1 MVVRNPIV
9 SLDTPVGQLR
19 SVGQRY
25 FARLHR
31 LGITTVRRLLWH
43 LPSRYEDF
51 TQTVP
56 LSLLKPRERVN
67 VHGQVVTIA
76 NRRIFP
82 RRMTVTTAMVQDSS
96 GSARAV
102 WFNQPYLA
110 ESLAPGTMVSLAG
123 VVKLDKRGLYLSSP
137 TYEKIGSG
145 MFGRPAPSLTHTSG
159 LVPIYPETEGI
170 SSKYL
175 RFLIKPLLDR
185 VMLHDHLPVAVLR
198 RNNLI
203 SLNAAIRRVHYP
215 ASLDQVADARER
227 LAFDDLLLL
236 QIRALI
242 QRRRMNQLRSIPIP
256 FDQKLIKG
264 FISSLPFEL
273 TKDQKVAAWEIL
285 KDIQKPYPM
294 NRLMQGDVGSGKTV
308 VAVIAAL
315 QVAQAGWQTVFL
327 VPTEVLARQHF
338 HTINTLLRSTGLSV
352 GLMTR
357 SMVCLD
363 DRVISK
369 RTLKG
374 QIAKGTVNIVIGTH
388 AVIQKDVAFMRL
400 ALVVID
406 EQHRFGV
413 QQRAALAR
421 QKASGSVSVPHL
433 LSMTATPIPRTLAL
447 TVFGD
452 LDISLIREKPK
463 NRQAIITKIVSP
475 SARQAAYRFVRERVR
490 QGRQAFV
497 ICPRIQSQPVNGAMP
512 PGRRGTMAGLWA
524 EVKAVKEEHEKL
536 AGQIFPDLRVAM
548 LHGQMKAREK
558 ERIMQEF
565 RDGRSD
571 ILVATSVVEV
581 GVDVPNA
588 ALMIIEG
595 ADRFGLAQLH
605 QFRGR
610 VGRDAHQSYCLLFS
624 SGDRSANARLR
635 ALAECD
641 SGFELA
647 EKDMKLRGPG
657 EFFGVKQSGIPD
669 VTMAALA
676 NLDLIKR
683 ARAEARL
690 LLREDPGLERYPLMR
705 DELERVQ
712 RFSHF
717 E

>member
-1 MVVRNPIV
+1 MVVRNSVI
-9 SLDTPVGQLR
+9 SLDTPVGRLR

-25 FARLHR
+25 LARLHR
-31 LGITTVRRLLWH
+31 LGVTTVRQLLWH

-51 TQTVP
+51 TQTAP
-56 LSLLKPRERVN
+56 LSLLKPGERVS
-67 VHGQVVTIA
+67 VYGKVVTIA

-110 ESLAPGTMVSLAG
+110 DSLAPGTTVSLAG

-137 TYEKIGSG
+137 SYEKTGG
-145 MFGRPAPSLTHTSG
+145 ALERTAHSLTHTSG
-159 LVPIYPETEGI
+159 LVPIYPETEGV

-175 RFLIKPLLDR
+175 RFLIKPILNQVVLR
-185 VMLHDHLPVAVLR
+185 DHLPAAVLK
-198 RNNLI
+198 RNDLI

-242 QRRRMNQLRSIPIP
+242 QRRRMNRLKSVSIP
-256 FDQKLIKG
+256 FDQELIRN
-264 FISSLPFEL
+264 FIGSLPFEL
-273 TKDQKVAAWEIL
+273 TRDQKVAAWEIL
-285 KDIQKPYPM
+285 KDVQKPYPM

-315 QVAQAGWQTVFL
+315 QVAKAGWQTVFL

-338 HTINTLLRSTGLSV
+338 HTISILLQGTGLTV

-357 SMVCLD
+357 SAVCLG
-363 DRVISK
+363 DRDVSK
-369 RTLKG
+369 RIFKG
-374 QIAKGTVNIVIGTH
+374 LIAKGAVNVVIGTH
-388 AVIQKDVAFMRL
+388 AVIQKDVTFTRL

-413 QQRAALAR
+413 QQRAALAH
-421 QKASGSVSVPHL
+421 KKTSGTVSVPHL

-447 TVFGD
+447 TIFGD

-463 NRQAIITKIVSP
+463 DRRTIITKIVNP
-475 SARQAAYRFVRERVR
+475 SARQAAYGFIRERVR
-490 QGRQAFV
+490 QGRQVFV
-497 ICPRIQSQPVNGAMP
+497 ICPRIQAQPVNGTVP
-512 PGRRGTMAGLWA
+512 PERRGTMAGIWA
-524 EVKAVKEEHEKL
+524 EVKAVKEEYEKL
-536 AGQIFPDLRVAM
+536 SDQVFPDLKIAM
-548 LHGQMKAREK
+548 LHGQMKANEK

-588 ALMIIEG
+588 VLMVIEG

-610 VGRDAHQSYCLLFS
+610 VGRGAHQSYCFLFS
-624 SGDRSANARLR
+624 SGGRVANARLR

-641 SGFELA
+641 DGFELA

-690 LLREDPGLERYPLMR
+690 LLKEDPSLGRYPLMR

-712 RFSHF
+712 KFSHF